1 MVFGMFMEKSASLK
15 EAFPLFLSLK
25 IKTKHRTRRNGL

>member
-1 MVFGMFMEKSASLK
+1 MFMEKNAPLK
-15 EAFPLFLSLK
+15 EAFPLSLSPK